1 MILAFGLAACVT
13 PADQTTPA
21 PSAAAEAPPV
31 ETAALPTP
39 RPQPVAPPSA
49 TAPSLPP
56 PPPPPPA
63 WTPPVPGPKHL
74 VGLEG
79 SRVNVLLG
87 PPDFRRSD
95 SPAEVWQYRSKA
107 CVLDLFLY
115 GGPKSGKKGG
125 AAYRVTHA
133 ELRHVGPAAVS
144 AGDCFRLLFKNRP
157 GAAG

>member
-56 PPPPPPA
+56 PPPPA

-74 VGLEG
+74 VGLES

-87 PPDFRRSD
+87 PPDFRRTD

-144 AGDCFRLLFKNRP
+144 AGDCFRRLFKNRP
-157 GAAG
+157 RTAG